1 MPLYTP
7 PVPILSFLVTY
18 GIGIILLSML
28 IRAFASWFRI
38 DERFAFIRF
47 LARITDPFISPV
59 RRLIPPLGFI
69 DLSFIITLFLL
80 VILRQILQQALPHGW

>member
-1 MPLYTP
+1 MPLFTP
-7 PVPILSFLVTY
+7 PVPFLSFLVSY
-18 GIGIILLSML
+18 GIGIIILSML

-80 VILRQILQQALPHGW
+80 IILRQILQQALPGGW

>member
-1 MPLYTP
+1 MPLFTP
-7 PVPILSFLVTY
+7 PIPILSFLVNT
-18 GIGIILLSML
+18 GIGIILIAML

-38 DERFAFIRF
+38 DERFACLRF
-47 LARITDPFISPV
+47 LAHITDPFISPV

-80 VILRQILQQALPHGW
+80 IILRQLLQQALPMGW